1 MATEYAKDQ
10 PPGFT
15 NRIERVAIVGAS
27 GSIGRYIAT
36 ELVRTGKHT
45 ITGLTRFKGKKE
57 LPEGVIPSYID
68 YDDESTLVK
77 ALQGQQFLV
86 ITMSVMAPPDTQS
99 KLIRAAAE
107 AGVPYVMP
115 NAYGSDFTNDALAK
129 ETGRGNV
136 IRKTLQEIE
145 ATNVCS
151 WIALV
156 CGFWYEFSMARGAE
170 CFGFDM
176 QRKHLTLI
184 DNGDTKINV
193 STWDQCG
200 RAVAALLNLKE
211 LPDGPGDT
219 SPTVSTWKNRP
230 LYIASFTISQKDMF
244 ESLKKVTGD
253 KDEEWTIEHEK
264 SHDRYVRG
272 QERLQKENNKLG
284 YVQMLYTR
292 QFYPNGDGNFGEKH
306 GLANDALGL
315 PPEDLDECTKRA
327 KEMIESGYAYH

>member
-1 MATEYAKDQ
+1 MK
-10 PPGFT
+10 PF
-15 NRIERVAIVGAS
+15 
-27 GSIGRYIAT
+27 
-36 ELVRTGKHT
+36 
-45 ITGLTRFKGKKE
+45 
-57 LPEGVIPSYID
+57 YID

-77 ALQGQQFLV
+77 ALQDQQFLI
-86 ITMSVMAPPDTQS
+86 ITMFVIAPPDTQA
-99 KLIRAAAE
+99 KLIRAAAK
-107 AGVPYVMP
+107 AGLPYVMP

-129 ETGRGNV
+129 ETRRGDV
-136 IRKTLQEIE
+136 IRKSLQEIE

-170 CFGFDM
+170 CFGFDV

-184 DNGDTKINV
+184 DNGNTKINI

-219 SPTVSTWKNRP
+219 SPTVNTWKHRP
-230 LYIASFTISQKDMF
+230 LYIASFTISQRDIF
-244 ESLKKVTGD
+244 ESWKRVTGD
-253 KDEEWTIEHEK
+253 KDEEWTLEYAPSHE
-264 SHDRYVRG
+264 RYAQG
-272 QERLQKENNKLG
+272 QERLKKGDKLG

-315 PPEDLDECTKRA
+315 PRENLDECTKRV
-327 KEMIESGYAYH
+327 KEMIEGGFAYH

>member
-1 MATEYAKDQ
+1 MAVKYAKDQ
-10 PPGFT
+10 PPGFS
-15 NRIERVAIVGAS
+15 NRIERVAIVGA
-27 GSIGRYIAT
+27 GGTIGHYIAT

-45 ITGLTRFKGKKE
+45 VTGLTRPCSKNK
-57 LPEGVIPSYID
+57 LPEGVKPFYID

-86 ITMSVMAPPDTQS
+86 ITMSVMAPPDTHA
-99 KLIRAAAE
+99 KLIRAAAK
-107 AGVPYVMP
+107 AGLPYVMP

-129 ETGRGNV
+129 ETRRGDV
-136 IRKTLQEIE
+136 IRKSLQEIE

-170 CFGFDM
+170 CFGFDV

-184 DNGDTKINV
+184 DNGNTKINI

-230 LYIASFTISQKDMF
+230 LYIASFTISQRDIFSSWKR
-244 ESLKKVTGD
+244 VTGD
-253 KDEEWTIEHEK
+253 KDEEWALEYAPSHE
-264 SHDRYVRG
+264 RYAQG
-272 QERLQKENNKLG
+272 QERLEKGDKLG

-315 PPEDLDECTKRA
+315 PRENLDECTKRA
-327 KEMIESGYAYH
+327 KEMIEDGFAYH